1 MTGADH
7 EHSESVTVA
16 AQWLADQRQAP
27 HPIVPELRSRFGLS
41 ALECCE
47 TIARARQM
55 AICRKVFG

>member
-7 EHSESVTVA
+7 EHSASVIIA
-16 AQWLADQRQAP
+16 AQWLADQRETP

-47 TIARARQM
+47 AIARARQM
-55 AICRKVFG
+55 TICRKAFG